1 MQESQDT
8 RPEDTES
15 QQIGKSHPEQAKPAG
30 LARQT
35 VSTIVL
41 FAAAIL
47 VAFMIK
53 AFIVQPYI
61 VDGESMKPTLQ
72 NEDRLI
78 VNKLPRTLARIDH
91 HPYIPERGSI
101 IVFNQNN
108 LPNYAGTKQLIKRVV
123 GLPGDRVVVSDG
135 HITIYN
141 SAHPKGFNPDI
152 PDGYPV
158 NAQITTGNIDV
169 TLGPKEIFV
178 CGDNRQN
185 SEDSRY
191 FGPVNV
197 DNIVGKL
204 VLRIMP
210 FSQAKRF

>member
-1 MQESQDT
+1 
-8 RPEDTES
+8 
-15 QQIGKSHPEQAKPAG
+15 
-30 LARQT
+30 
-35 VSTIVL
+35 
-41 FAAAIL
+41 
-47 VAFMIK
+47 MIK

-123 GLPGDRVVVSDG
+123 GLPGDRVVVNDG

-152 PDGYPV
+152 PDGFPV